1 MSSMNRVEAIVF
13 AAVCVVAAP
22 LSAQR
27 ISNQLNNTTTPVA
40 SSVGRET
47 ATPGL
52 GTPVSGPEY
61 RIGPG
66 DVLQIIVW
74 KEADASVPAVVVRT
88 DGKISLPLI
97 QEIDA
102 MGRTPQE
109 LSKALRE
116 KYARLIHDVDVTV
129 LPKEINSQKVYLVGA
144 VKREG
149 AVRLQSAMTVLQV
162 LAESGGLT
170 DYAKR
175 KRIYIL
181 RTENQRQVRLPFD
194 YDAVVRGERIQQ
206 NVFVWPGDTIVV
218 PQ

>member
-1 MSSMNRVEAIVF
+1 MNKAELIAL
-13 AAVCVVAAP
+13 AAACLVVAP
-22 LSAQR
+22 LSAQS
-27 ISNQLNNTTTPVA
+27 ISNKLNSATASVP

-47 ATPGL
+47 AAPGVATQA
-52 GTPVSGPEY
+52 GGPEY

-97 QEIDA
+97 QEVDA
-102 MGRTPQE
+102 IGRTPQE
-109 LSKALRE
+109 LSKALKER
-116 KYARLIHDVDVTV
+116 YARMIHDVDVTV

-181 RTENQRQVRLPFD
+181 RTDNQRQVRLPFD
-194 YDAVVRGERIQQ
+194 YNAVLRGEKIQQ
-206 NVFVWPGDTIVV
+206 NINVWPGDTIVV